1 MYRNTKNVPYYV
13 FGRGSLAQLGD
24 LLKPR
29 REAVDG
35 PVVYFVDHFFRDHE
49 LIGRLPMEKGDQ
61 LHFVDSSSE
70 PEVTRID
77 AFKEAVSAA
86 DSRTPCCVVGIGGGN
101 ALDTAKAVANLLTNP
116 GKAEDYQGW
125 ELVKNPAVY
134 KIGIPTLS
142 GTGSECSR
150 TCVLTN
156 IPKNLKLGM
165 NSDYTVY
172 DQLLL
177 DPDLLATVPRDQY
190 FYTGIDTFMH
200 CVESLQGSYRNA
212 IIDAFSVRAVQLCE
226 EIFLSDDMM
235 SEETAKLLHFQ
246 QEQVERLSALVRTL
260 LEMSDLRSVPRTDR
274 IDLAPMVEEVLVDLT
289 PLAQKNGITLTQA
302 GENVQLVGS
311 DVLLYRLLF
320 NLTENAI
327 KYNRTGG
334 SVEVSVER
342 EGGQA
347 AIRVRDTGPGIA
359 EEYRDS
365 IFQPFFRVDK
375 SRSRAMGGVGLGLAL
390 VQEIVRLH
398 GGTVRVEQS
407 ADTGTTILVTLPV
420 GKAA

>member
-35 PVVYFVDHFFRDHE
+35 PVGYFVDHFFRDHE
-49 LIGRLPMEKGDQ
+49 LIGRLPMEKGAQ

-172 DQLLL
+172 DLLLL

-212 IIDAFSVRAVQLCE
+212 IINAITNRAVQLCQE
-226 EIFLSDDMM
+226 NILSDIYTIHNGLFSRIFTDNIFIKKCKCPIVRCRSQAHDKCIKIRQNLTPYIVNRSVAFIYDDDIKEFRMIFLIINHFFWCFTFSCR
-235 SEETAKLLHFQ
+235 KLC
-246 QEQVERLSALVRTL
+246 
-260 LEMSDLRSVPRTDR
+260 
-274 IDLAPMVEEVLVDLT
+274 
-289 PLAQKNGITLTQA
+289 K
-302 GENVQLVGS
+302 
-311 DVLLYRLLF
+311 
-320 NLTENAI
+320 
-327 KYNRTGG
+327 
-334 SVEVSVER
+334 
-342 EGGQA
+342 
-347 AIRVRDTGPGIA
+347 
-359 EEYRDS
+359 
-365 IFQPFFRVDK
+365 
-375 SRSRAMGGVGLGLAL
+375 
-390 VQEIVRLH
+390 
-398 GGTVRVEQS
+398 
-407 ADTGTTILVTLPV
+407 
-420 GKAA
+420 

>member
-235 SEETAKLLHFQ
+235 SEENREKMMIASYLGGMAAGFVGVVHPISAGLSMVLHMRHGIANCYALTVLEDIYPEHYKEFMTMM
-246 QEQVERLSALVRTL
+246 ERQS
-260 LEMSDLRSVPRTDR
+260 
-274 IDLAPMVEEVLVDLT
+274 IDLPKGICQGLT
-289 PLAQKNGITLTQA
+289 DAQYDALYGASIVHEKPLSNRLGPDFKNILTK
-302 GENVQLVGS
+302 ENVIG
-311 DVLLYRLLF
+311 RF
-320 NLTENAI
+320 
-327 KYNRTGG
+327 KR
-334 SVEVSVER
+334 
-342 EGGQA
+342 
-347 AIRVRDTGPGIA
+347 
-359 EEYRDS
+359 
-365 IFQPFFRVDK
+365 
-375 SRSRAMGGVGLGLAL
+375 M
-390 VQEIVRLH
+390 
-398 GGTVRVEQS
+398 
-407 ADTGTTILVTLPV
+407 
-420 GKAA
+420 